1 MDNNIY
7 MIERNSTFGTDWF
20 CAGKERWTQDANKAI
35 HFPCKDS
42 AREIWRA
49 IMQEPNICFPYNEP
63 SADSS
68 WGYTYDVTSH
78 GWMKLK

>member
-1 MDNNIY
+1 MDNSFY

-49 IMQEPNICFPYNEP
+49 IMIEYKIMQTV
-63 SADSS
+63 SS
-68 WGYTYDVTSH
+68 VSKMNRVRIVVGDIST
-78 GWMKLK
+78 M